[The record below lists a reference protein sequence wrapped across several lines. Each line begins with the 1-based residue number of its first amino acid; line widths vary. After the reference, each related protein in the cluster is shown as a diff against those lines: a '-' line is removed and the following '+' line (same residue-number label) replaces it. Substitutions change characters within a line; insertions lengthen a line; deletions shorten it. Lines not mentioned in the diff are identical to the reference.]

1 MKDITKYLNQNKS
14 LSFNQLLFS
23 YIDRSG
29 LTEAEVYKKV
39 YIDRKLFSKIRCDE
53 NYIPKKNNI
62 IKLGIALSL
71 NKTELSLLLN
81 SAGYSLSTTN
91 NFDLIIS
98 FCVENGIYDIDVI
111 NDYLY
116 NFGGTVLN

>member
-91 NFDLIIS
+91 NKIFII
-98 FCVENGIYDIDVI
+98 CQKKLEKILKKIRKI
-111 NDYLY
+111 Q
-116 NFGGTVLN
+116 

>member
-1 MKDITKYLNQNKS
+1 MKDIAKYLSQNKS

-29 LTEAEVYKKV
+29 LTDAEVYKKV
-39 YIDRKLFSKIRCDE
+39 YIDRKLFSKIRCSE

-71 NKTELSLLLN
+71 NKNELSLLLS
-81 SAGYSLSTTN
+81 SAGYSLSTTS

-98 FCVENGIYDIDVI
+98 FCIENGIYDLDVI

-116 NFGGTVLN
+116 NFSGTVLN